1 MRAFFV
7 GALFRIRQPPIA
19 QSLSRKRVEPPL
31 VALKGDI
38 P

>member
-7 GALFRIRQPPIA
+7 GALLRIWQPPIE
-19 QSLSRKRVEPPL
+19 QSLGRKRVEPPI